1 MKKLLLNT
9 YDREGKIVKTV
20 EAQMFDI
27 EFGTIRA
34 LMKVL
39 DIDNIEDTAELLK
52 TVTNAWEEILSILG
66 QCFPEMEDDDWTHV
80 KVKELLPVLLD
91 IIRFTF
97 SEIMTI
103 PASEKN

>member
-66 QCFPEMEDDDWTHV
+66 QFFPEMEDDDWTHV

-103 PASEKN
+103 PVSEKN